1 MRQQPDN
8 FYVTLYNTLLTA
20 TRHAFEHLRTI
31 TPHEQLYIFGLYTN
45 GEANYI
51 VPTANTEEGLTRIAQ
66 AYQQKLNYPE
76 PIERLRA
83 QLRWSPTDNAYHLTE
98 EAYFAPVEALLRT
111 CWSDDFQNVS
121 IDNRR
126 TELLCLDVIAELD
139 RQTVFGQG
147 AERDA
152 LLLNLFK
159 GDQSIEERL
168 AYAAK
173 LNSAAAC
180 TRYQQEM
187 QAGRRVWV
195 ARGKTQQPER

>member
-1 MRQQPDN
+1 MSQQPDS
-8 FYVTLYNTLLTA
+8 FYVEIYTA
-20 TRHAFEHLRTI
+20 LFASTRRAFEHLRTI
-31 TPHEQLYIFGLYTN
+31 TQHEQLYTFGLYTN
-45 GEANYI
+45 GESSYI
-51 VPTANTEEGLTRIAQ
+51 LPTANTEEALTRVAET
-66 AYQQKLNYPE
+66 YQQRHNYPE
-76 PIERLRA
+76 PIEHLRA
-83 QLRWSPTDNAYHLTE
+83 QLRWSPADNAYHLTGE
-98 EAYFAPVEALLRT
+98 VYFAPVEALLRT
-111 CWSDDFQNVS
+111 CWSDDFQNFS
-121 IDNRR
+121 IDSRR
-126 TELLCLDVIAELD
+126 TELFCLNVIAELD

-180 TRYQQEM
+180 ARYQQEM
-187 QAGRRVWV
+187 DDGHRVWV